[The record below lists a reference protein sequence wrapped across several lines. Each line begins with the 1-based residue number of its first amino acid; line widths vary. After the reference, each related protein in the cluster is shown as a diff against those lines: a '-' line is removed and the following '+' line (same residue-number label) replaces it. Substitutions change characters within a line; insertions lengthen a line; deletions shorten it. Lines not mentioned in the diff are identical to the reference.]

1 MGDRDGRAD
10 LCVCVEASRRSGHGG
25 DADEDGDATARI
37 VAQAIYEVGL
47 LIVPRS
53 PQRSPR
59 REMRHAMRLACRVCR
74 ERGCSEET
82 RKYGPPFRFRLSLLF
97 ATHLRSLYTILY
109 TAGL

>member
-59 REMRHAMRLACRVCR
+59 REMRHAMRLACRVCQ
-74 ERGCSEET
+74 ERVLGRNAQVRSAF
-82 RKYGPPFRFRLSLLF
+82 PLSTF
-97 ATHLRSLYTILY
+97 VIVATHLRSLYTILY